1 MRKNKKRKFKIKN
14 QNQNQNKQQLNQEFK
29 KKEIQK
35 KDYIIFRY
43 GIGHLLFF
51 QKHSNVFFVLTTE
64 TNEHLVTLTGG
75 SCHLGRTR
83 KQKVSPFNIS
93 LMIKE
98 LKRYCSVYDVTRIRF
113 FLRSSINK
121 HYYNI
126 IKYLALNDLKV
137 MEIGYVLHMAH
148 SNVRGRKPRRI

>member
-1 MRKNKKRKFKIKN
+1 MRKNKKKQKFKNKK
-14 QNQNQNKQQLNQEFK
+14 QNQNQEQNKLDVK

-51 QKHSNVFFVLTTE
+51 QTHSNVFLVLTTE
-64 TNEHLVTLTGG
+64 MNQHVVTLTGG
-75 SCHLGRTR
+75 SCHLGRTK
-83 KQKVSPFNIS
+83 KQKISPFNIS

-98 LKRYCSVYDVTRIRF
+98 LKRYCSVYEVTRIRF

-126 IKYLALNDLKV
+126 IKYLSLNDLKI
-137 MEIGYVLHMAH
+137 MEIGYVLHLAH
-148 SNVRGRKPRRI
+148 SGVRGRKPRRI